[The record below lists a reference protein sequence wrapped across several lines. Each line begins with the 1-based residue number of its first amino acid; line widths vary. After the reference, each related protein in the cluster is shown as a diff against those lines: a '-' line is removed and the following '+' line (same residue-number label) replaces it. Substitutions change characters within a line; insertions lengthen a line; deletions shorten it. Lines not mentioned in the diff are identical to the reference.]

1 MAKKVDIWM
10 PLYIGDYL
18 ADTSHLDAQRSGA
31 YLHLLMR
38 YWRKGPLVDDMELLM
53 ETAKLRGKDATSI
66 LQALLEEFFTKDE
79 DGFWHQ
85 SRQDREREKW
95 QGKKAKAIEKAT
107 LAAAARWGTDAP
119 SNAHSNAK
127 PMLTPCPLPLP
138 SSLPLTL
145 TEEQI
150 PPLPPKG
157 ETIKSSEFFDAWN
170 QLCGKLPKA
179 EKLTPGR
186 IKKIQARV
194 RNGLTLS
201 RFCEAVRGCTVKPF
215 LSGNNDRG
223 WTATFDWLIANDENA
238 EKAIVNPYG
247 NAANGKHV
255 QAGADNQKQ
264 ISEDEAHAQWQSMS
278 EEFKR
283 ANPWG
288 SRCV

>member
-1 MAKKVDIWM
+1 MYGKFFSSTFTGSMFGAGADVFAVWGYVIANAVESTVDLNPDLLGAVLGMTPERVKIAITFLCCPDEWSRNHDQDGRRLIQQGPFQFHVVSHKHYKGIRNEDDRREYNRRKQAESRARRQTESTPM
-10 PLYIGDYL
+10 SLTVNDGSAMSTMSAYTEAE
-18 ADTSHLDAQRSGA
+18 ADT
-31 YLHLLMR
+31 
-38 YWRKGPLVDDMELLM
+38 E
-53 ETAKLRGKDATSI
+53 AK
-66 LQALLEEFFTKDE
+66 
-79 DGFWHQ
+79 
-85 SRQDREREKW
+85 
-95 QGKKAKAIEKAT
+95 
-107 LAAAARWGTDAP
+107 
-119 SNAHSNAK
+119 
-127 PMLTPCPLPLP
+127 
-138 SSLPLTL
+138 
-145 TEEQI
+145 EQI

-201 RFCEAVRGCTVKPF
+201 QFCEAVRRCTVKPF

-264 ISEDEAHAQWQSMS
+264 II
-278 EEFKR
+278 
-283 ANPWG
+283 G
-288 SRCV
+288 Y